1 MQRFRHRVLV
11 AFLVPLL
18 IASLT
23 GCASSYP
30 AKQSWVEDYK
40 YVDFDPFPGMNVQ
53 GRNVTLTQQDIN
65 GRVIWNLWSGD
76 NAGFWN
82 WLAKEGFGTGDLL
95 KMIASPRNQ
104 RFQTYGVFNQ
114 PGYRQAT
121 EADAKATHGLL
132 IDVPREPG
140 SRYDIDKR
148 LHIPTYGISSGIMG
162 LRLFPNPKFDPAKW
176 NVDKYWNDPNY
187 YKRKDLER
195 PYRVGMACSFC
206 HVGVDPVNPPVDP
219 NESDYANLSDYVGQ
233 HYLKIYE
240 VFAHDLP
247 ASNFVKQILLS
258 NPAGS
263 LDTAFIAT
271 DYINNPGTMNAVYNL
286 PGRISVAVPEKLVG
300 GATDL
305 KNLEWVQGQPG
316 HVLAP
321 RVLKEGADSVGFHG
335 ALSRVYLNIGEY
347 WEGWTKHFKPLIG
360 IKKQSPIRVKDAQKL
375 SPAWNWSEQ
384 AAPDLAQY
392 LVKFSLPHKL
402 ADAPGGSKYL
412 TASAAELERGKRAF
426 AQNCARCH
434 SSKRPPPDIVPN
446 SPAGR
451 AWFEKEVMK
460 PDFLEG
466 NFLGSE
472 ERVPITEVG
481 TNAARAAATNGLKDH
496 IWDNFSSQTYK
507 ELPAVGTIDVW
518 DPISGNTS
526 KWTVPSPGRGYY
538 RPPSLVSVWSGAPF
552 LHHNVV
558 GKHVHG
564 VSVDQRM
571 EAFNDGIKKLLWPE
585 NRGGAKGNSDGA
597 DGQSTSL
604 WLTTEESWLSVPESY
619 LHTRTMK
626 RLLRSHLVVYEVTG
640 ERSFNF
646 GPIPKGTPV
655 NLLANTNLELGG
667 LGKDRQ
673 LVRLLLDSV
682 KVMKAIK
689 SEGLTGEAATK
700 RWLDSNV
707 VKELYAL
714 NSCPDFIEDR
724 GHLFGTDLPDGDKL
738 ALIEYLKTF

>member
-1 MQRFRHRVLV
+1 MRRFRQR
-11 AFLVPLL
+11 AFVGFLIVVL
-18 IASLT
+18 IATLA
-23 GCASSYP
+23 GCASQP

-53 GRNVTLTQQDIN
+53 GRNVTLTSSEIN

-82 WLAKEGFGTGDLL
+82 WLAKYGFGTGDML
-95 KMIASPRNQ
+95 KMVASPREK

-114 PGYRQAT
+114 PGYMQAT
-121 EADAKATHGLL
+121 EKDEYGLY

-140 SRYDIDKR
+140 SKYDIDKR
-148 LHIPTYGISSGIMG
+148 LDIPTYGISSGIMG
-162 LRLFPNPKFDPAKW
+162 LRLFKNPKFDRNKW
-176 NVDKYWNDPNY
+176 KPEKYWNDANY
-187 YKRKDLER
+187 YKDPKLER
-195 PYRVGMACSFC
+195 PYMIGMACSFC
-206 HVGVDPVNPPVDP
+206 HVGADPVNPPADP

-240 VFAHDLP
+240 VFGHELGPD
-247 ASNFVKQILLS
+247 NFIKQILLS

-271 DYINNPGTMNAVYNL
+271 DYINNPGTMNGVYSL
-286 PGRISVAVPEKLVG
+286 PGRVSVAVPEKLAG

-321 RVLKEGADSVGFHG
+321 RVLKEGADSVGLHG

-347 WEGWTKHFKPLIG
+347 WEGWTQHFKPLLG
-360 IKKQSPIRVKDAQKL
+360 IKKQSPIRVKDAQKY

-392 LVKFSLPHKL
+392 LIKYAQPHKL
-402 ADAPGGSKYL
+402 ANAPGGGKYL
-412 TASAAELERGKRAF
+412 TAGAAELERGKRAF

-434 SSKRPPPDIVPN
+434 SSKRPPSGVVPD
-446 SPAGR
+446 SPEGR
-451 AWFEKEVMK
+451 AWFEQEVMK
-460 PDFLEG
+460 ADFLDG

-472 ERVPITEVG
+472 ERVRVTEVG

-507 ELPAVGTIDVW
+507 DLPAVGEIDVW
-518 DPISGNTS
+518 DPITDTQS

-538 RPPSLVSVWSGAPF
+538 RPASLVSVWSAAPF
-552 LHHNVV
+552 LHHNVI

-571 EAFNDGIKKLLWPE
+571 EAFNDGIAKMLWPE
-585 NRGGAKGNSDGA
+585 KRGGKAGNKDGA

-604 WLTTEESWLSVPESY
+604 WLTTVESELKMPASY
-619 LHTRTMK
+619 LKHKPILRF
-626 RLLRSHLVVYEVTG
+626 LLRKNRKKDGNG
-640 ERSFNF
+640 EDYFAF

-655 NLLANTNLELGG
+655 NLLANTDLEKHNAWK
-667 LGKDRQ
+667 LGK
-673 LVRLLLDSV
+673 LFVHSV
-682 KVMKAIK
+682 KVMRDIRTQ
-689 SEGLTGEAATK
+689 GLTGDAATQ
-700 RWLDSNV
+700 RWLSSPV

-724 GHLFGTDLPDGDKL
+724 GHLFGTELPDADKR

>member
-1 MQRFRHRVLV
+1 MQRFRDRVL
-11 AFLVPLL
+11 AGFLVTAL
-18 IASLT
+18 IASLA
-23 GCASSYP
+23 GCASRP
-30 AKQSWVEDYK
+30 PKQSWVEDYK
-40 YVDFDPFPGMNVQ
+40 YVNFDPFPGMNVQ

-82 WLAKEGFGTGDLL
+82 WLAQEGFGTGDLL

-114 PGYRQAT
+114 PGYMRPAQP
-121 EADAKATHGLL
+121 DQYGLY

-140 SRYDIDKR
+140 SKYDIDKR
-148 LHIPTYGISSGIMG
+148 LDIPTYGISSGVMG
-162 LRLFPNPKFDPAKW
+162 LRLYPNPNFGKRGPKWDPVA
-176 NVDKYWNDPNY
+176 YWNQPNY
-187 YKRKDLER
+187 YKRQDLER

-206 HVGVDPVNPPVDP
+206 HVGADPVNPPADP
-219 NESDYANLSDYVGQ
+219 NEPDYANLSDYVGQ
-233 HYLKIYE
+233 HYLKIWE
-240 VFAHDLP
+240 VFGHELP
-247 ASNFVKQILLS
+247 AKNFVKQILMS

-286 PGRISVAVPEKLVG
+286 PGRVSVGVPERLVG
-300 GATDL
+300 GSTDL
-305 KNLEWVQGQPG
+305 KNLEWVTGQPG
-316 HVLAP
+316 KVLAP

-347 WEGWTKHFKPLIG
+347 WEGWTKHFKPLVG
-360 IKKQSPIRVKDAQKL
+360 IKKQSPIRVKDAQRL
-375 SPAWNWSEQ
+375 SPAWNWSEE

-392 LVKFSLPHKL
+392 LIKFAQPHKL

-412 TASAAELERGKRAF
+412 TASAAELDRGKRAF

-434 SSKRPPPDIVPN
+434 SSKRPPAGIAPN
-446 SPAGR
+446 SPEGR
-451 AWFEKEVMK
+451 AWFEQEVMK
-460 PDFLEG
+460 PDFLVG

-472 ERVPITEVG
+472 ERVPVTEVG
-481 TNAARAAATNGLKDH
+481 TNAARAAATNGLAGH
-496 IWDNFSSQTYK
+496 IWDNFSSQDYK
-507 ELPAVGTIDVW
+507 ELPAVGSIEVW
-518 DPISGNTS
+518 DPISGNKS
-526 KWTVPSPGRGYY
+526 QWTVPSPGRGYY
-538 RPPSLVSVWSGAPF
+538 RPASLVSVWSGAPL
-552 LHHNVV
+552 LHHNVI

-571 EAFNDGIKKLLWPE
+571 EAFNDAITKLLWPE
-585 NRGGAKGNSDGA
+585 RRSGRAGNTDGA

-604 WLTTEESWLSVPESY
+604 WLTTEESWLSMPESY
-619 LHTRTMK
+619 LHSKALK
-626 RLLRSHLVVYEVTG
+626 RLLRNHMVVDEVTG
-640 ERSFNF
+640 EKSFEF

-667 LGKDRQ
+667 VRKAGDLA
-673 LVRLLLDSV
+673 RLLIDSV
-682 KVMKAIK
+682 KVMKDIK
-689 SEGLTGEAATK
+689 RQGLTGDAATK
-700 RWLDSNV
+700 RWLDSPV

-724 GHLFGTDLPDGDKL
+724 GHTFGADLPDADKR

>member
-1 MQRFRHRVLV
+1 MRFRHSVLAGLLVLV
-11 AFLVPLL
+11 L
-18 IASLT
+18 IASMA
-23 GCASSYP
+23 GCASRP
-30 AKQSWVEDYK
+30 VKQSWVEDYQ

-53 GRNVTLTQQDIN
+53 GRNVTLTPQDIN

-82 WLAKEGFGTGDLL
+82 WLAQEGFGTGDLL
-95 KMIASPRNQ
+95 KMIASPRNR

-114 PGYRQAT
+114 PGYTQAT
-121 EADAKATHGLL
+121 QPDQYGLY
-132 IDVPREPG
+132 IDIPREPG
-140 SRYDIDKR
+140 SKYDIDKR
-148 LHIPTYGISSGIMG
+148 LHIPTYGMSSGVMG
-162 LRLFPNPKFDPAKW
+162 LRLYPNPKFDPKKW
-176 NVDKYWNDPNY
+176 DPKRYWDDPNY
-187 YKRKDLER
+187 YKNQKLER

-206 HVGVDPVNPPVDP
+206 HVGADPVNPPADP
-219 NESDYANLSDYVGQ
+219 NEPDYANLSDYVGQ
-233 HYLKIYE
+233 HYLKIWE
-240 VFAHDLP
+240 VFAHELP
-247 ASNFVKQILLS
+247 ARNFVKQILLS

-286 PGRISVAVPEKLVG
+286 PGRVSVAVPERLSG

-305 KNLEWVQGQPG
+305 KNLEWVQGHPG
-316 HVLAP
+316 FVLAP
-321 RVLKEGADSVGFHG
+321 RVLKEGADSVGLHG

-347 WEGWTKHFKPLIG
+347 WEQWTRHFKPLVG
-360 IKKQSPIRVKDAQKL
+360 IKKQSPIRVKDAQRL

-392 LVKFSLPHKL
+392 LIKYAQPHKL

-412 TASAAELERGKRAF
+412 QASASELDRGKRAF

-434 SSKRPPPDIVPN
+434 SSKRPPKGVVPN
-446 SPAGR
+446 SPEGR
-451 AWFEKEVMK
+451 AWFEQEVMK
-460 PDFLEG
+460 PDFLVG

-472 ERVPITEVG
+472 ERVPVTEVG

-496 IWDNFSSQTYK
+496 IWDNFSSQDYK
-507 ELPAVGTIDVW
+507 ELPAVGAIDVI
-518 DPISGNTS
+518 DPISGQTS

-538 RPPSLVSVWSGAPF
+538 RPASLVSVWSGAPL
-552 LHHNVV
+552 LHHNVI

-571 EAFNDGIKKLLWPE
+571 EAFNDAITKLLWPE
-585 NRGGAKGNSDGA
+585 KRAGRAGNTDGA

-604 WLTTEESWLSVPESY
+604 WLTTEESFLSLPESY
-619 LHTRTMK
+619 IHSRALR
-626 RLLRSHLVVYEVTG
+626 RLLRKHMVEDEVTH
-640 ERSFNF
+640 ERSFEF

-667 LGKDRQ
+667 LRKAGD
-673 LVRLLLDSV
+673 LAGLLIESV
-682 KVMKAIK
+682 KVMKDIK
-689 SEGLTGEAATK
+689 RQGLSGEEATK
-700 RWLDSNV
+700 RWLDSSV
-707 VKELYAL
+707 VKKLYAL

-724 GHLFGTDLPDGDKL
+724 GHTFGADLPDADKR

>member
-1 MQRFRHRVLV
+1 ML
-11 AFLVPLL
+11 A
-18 IASLT
+18 
-23 GCASSYP
+23 GCASQP
-30 AKQSWVEDYK
+30 AKQSWVEDYQ

-53 GRNVTLTQQDIN
+53 GRNVTLTPGEIN

-82 WLAKEGFGTGDLL
+82 WLAKYGFGTGDML
-95 KMIASPRNQ
+95 KMVASPRNK
-104 RFQTYGVFNQ
+104 RFQIYGVFNQ
-114 PGYRQAT
+114 PGYVQAT
-121 EADAKATHGLL
+121 EKDEYGLY

-140 SRYDIDKR
+140 SKYDIDKR
-148 LHIPTYGISSGIMG
+148 LDIATYGRSSGIMG
-162 LRLFPNPKFDPAKW
+162 LRLFPNPKFDRSKW
-176 NVDKYWNDPNY
+176 KPDEYWNNANY
-187 YKRKDLER
+187 YKNPSLER
-195 PYRVGMACSFC
+195 PYRIGMACSFC
-206 HVGVDPVNPPVDP
+206 HVGADPVNPPADP
-219 NESDYANLSDYVGQ
+219 NEADYANLSDYVGQ

-240 VFAHDLP
+240 VFGHELGPD
-247 ASNFVKQILLS
+247 NFIKQILLS

-271 DYINNPGTMNAVYNL
+271 DYINNPGTMNGVYNL
-286 PGRISVAVPEKLVG
+286 AGRVSVGVPEKLSG

-305 KNLEWVQGQPG
+305 KNLEWVPGQPG

-347 WEGWTKHFKPLIG
+347 WEGWTKHFKPLVG
-360 IKKQSPIRVKDAQKL
+360 IRKQSPIRVKDAQKY

-392 LVKFSLPHKL
+392 LIKFAQPHKL

-412 TASAAELERGKRAF
+412 TASAAELDRGKRAF

-434 SSKRPPPDIVPN
+434 SSKRPPAGVVPH
-446 SPAGR
+446 SPEGR
-451 AWFEKEVMK
+451 AWFEQEVMK
-460 PDFLEG
+460 PDFLDG

-507 ELPAVGTIDVW
+507 ELPAVGPIDVW
-518 DPISGNTS
+518 DPISDSTS

-538 RPPSLVSVWSGAPF
+538 RPASLVSVWSAAPF

-564 VSVDQRM
+564 VSVDERM
-571 EAFNDGIKKLLWPE
+571 EAFHDGIAKMLWPE
-585 NRGGAKGNSDGA
+585 KRGGKMGNTDGA

-604 WLTTEESWLSVPESY
+604 WLTTQESELKMPASY
-619 LHTRTMK
+619 LSHRP
-626 RLLRSHLVVYEVTG
+626 LLRFLLRRNRKKDGNG
-640 ERSFNF
+640 EDYFAF

-655 NLLANTNLELGG
+655 NLLANTDLEKHNAWKLAK
-667 LGKDRQ
+667 LF
-673 LVRLLLDSV
+673 VHSV
-682 KVMKAIK
+682 KVMRDIRTQ
-689 SEGLTGEAATK
+689 GLTGEAATQ
-700 RWLDSNV
+700 RWLSSPV

-724 GHLFGTDLPDGDKL
+724 GHLFGTDLPDADKR

>member
-1 MQRFRHRVLV
+1 MRRFRHRILV

-18 IASLT
+18 IAAVT
-23 GCASSYP
+23 GCASRP
-30 AKQSWVEDYK
+30 PKQSWVEDYK

-82 WLAKEGFGTGDLL
+82 WLSQEGFGTGDLL
-95 KMIASPRNQ
+95 KMVASPRNQ
-104 RFQTYGVFNQ
+104 RFQTYGIFNQ
-114 PGYRQAT
+114 PGYMRPAQA
-121 EADAKATHGLL
+121 DQYGLY

-140 SRYDIDKR
+140 SKYDIDKR
-148 LHIPTYGISSGIMG
+148 LDIPTYGISSGVMG
-162 LRLFPNPKFDPAKW
+162 IRLFPNPNFGKRGPKWDPVA
-176 NVDKYWNDPNY
+176 YWEQPNY

-195 PYRVGMACSFC
+195 PYRIGMACSFC
-206 HVGVDPVNPPVDP
+206 HVGADPVNPPADP
-219 NESDYANLSDYVGQ
+219 NEPDYANLSDYVGQ
-233 HYLKIYE
+233 HYLKIWE
-240 VFAHDLP
+240 VFGHELP
-247 ASNFVKQILLS
+247 AKNFVKQILMS

-286 PGRISVAVPEKLVG
+286 PGRVSVGVPETLVG

-305 KNLEWVQGQPG
+305 KNLEWVQGHPG
-316 HVLAP
+316 KVLAP

-360 IKKQSPIRVKDAQKL
+360 IKKQSPIRVKDAQRN
-375 SPAWNWSEQ
+375 SPAWNWSED

-392 LVKFSLPHKL
+392 LIKYAQPHKL
-402 ADAPGGSKYL
+402 AEAPGGRKYL
-412 TASAAELERGKRAF
+412 NASDAELNRGKLTF
-426 AQNCARCH
+426 ARNCARCH
-434 SSKRPPPDIVPN
+434 SSKRPPAGIEPN
-446 SPAGR
+446 SPQGQ
-451 AWFEKEVMK
+451 AWFATEVMK
-460 PDFLEG
+460 PDFLDG

-496 IWDNFSSQTYK
+496 IWDNFSSQDYK
-507 ELPAVGTIDVW
+507 DLPAVGAIDVW
-518 DPISGNTS
+518 DPITNTHS

-538 RPPSLVSVWSGAPF
+538 RPPSLVSVWSGAPL
-552 LHHNVV
+552 LHHNVL

-564 VSVDQRM
+564 VSVDERM
-571 EAFNDGIKKLLWPE
+571 EAFNDGITKLLWPE
-585 NRGGAKGNSDGA
+585 KRSGAKGNTDGA

-626 RLLRSHLVVYEVTG
+626 RLLRKYMVTDPVTG
-640 ERSFNF
+640 EKSFEF

-667 LGKDRQ
+667 LRKDAD
-673 LVRLLLDSV
+673 LAKLLIDAL

-689 SEGLTGEAATK
+689 AEGLTGDAATK
-700 RWLDSNV
+700 RWLESNV
-707 VKELYAL
+707 VKELYAV

-724 GHLFGTDLPDGDKL
+724 GHTFGADLPDADKR

>member
-1 MQRFRHRVLV
+1 MRRFRHRALVEVLV
-11 AFLVPLL
+11 PVL

-23 GCASSYP
+23 GCSTSLAPP

-53 GRNVTLTQQDIN
+53 GRNVTLTQKDIN

-104 RFQTYGVFNQ
+104 RFETYGVFNQ
-114 PGYRQAT
+114 PGYKQAT
-121 EADAKATHGLL
+121 QPDEYGLL

-140 SRYDIDKR
+140 SKYDIDKR
-148 LHIPTYGISSGIMG
+148 LDLKTYGRSSGIMG
-162 LRLFPNPKFDPAKW
+162 LRLFPNPDFGKRGPKW
-176 NVDKYWNDPNY
+176 DAQKYWSDPNF

-206 HVGVDPVNPPVDP
+206 HVGADPVNPPADP

-240 VFAHDLP
+240 VFAHDLGP
-247 ASNFVKQILLS
+247 DNFIKQILLS

-286 PGRISVAVPEKLVG
+286 PGRVSVGVPEKLEG

-305 KNLEWVQGQPG
+305 KNLEWVADKPG

-321 RVLKEGADSVGFHG
+321 RVLKEGADSVGLHG

-347 WEGWTKHFKPLIG
+347 WEGWTQHFKPLIG
-360 IKKQSPIRVKDAQKL
+360 IKKQTPIQVKEAQKL

-392 LVKFSLPHKL
+392 LIKYAQPHKL
-402 ADAPGGSKYL
+402 AKAPGGEKYL
-412 TASAAELERGKRAF
+412 KASAAELDRGKRTF
-426 AQNCARCH
+426 ARNCARCH
-434 SSKRPPPDIVPN
+434 SSKRPPANIDAN
-446 SPAGR
+446 SPEGR
-451 AWFEKEVMK
+451 AWFEQAVMK
-460 PDFLEG
+460 ADFLDG

-472 ERVPITEVG
+472 ERVPVTVVG
-481 TNAARAAATNGLKDH
+481 TNAARASATNGLKGH

-507 ELPAVGTIDVW
+507 DLPAVGSIDVW
-518 DPISGNTS
+518 DPISDTTS
-526 KWTVPSPGRGYY
+526 KWKVPSPGRGYY
-538 RPPSLVSVWSGAPF
+538 RPPSLVSLWSSAPY

-571 EAFNDGIKKLLWPE
+571 EAFKDGITKMLWPE
-585 NRGGAKGNSDGA
+585 KRGGKEGNQDGA
-597 DGQSTSL
+597 DKQSTSL
-604 WLTTEESWLSVPESY
+604 WLTTVESELKMPASY
-619 LHTRTMK
+619 LKHKPILRF
-626 RLLRSHLVVYEVTG
+626 LLRKHRKTDVNG
-640 ERSFNF
+640 EDYFAF

-655 NLLANTNLELGG
+655 NLLANTDLEKHNAWKLG
-667 LGKDRQ
+667 
-673 LVRLLLDSV
+673 RLAV
-682 KVMKAIK
+682 HAIKVMNDIRNQ
-689 SEGLTGEAATK
+689 GLTGDAARDK
-700 RWLDSNV
+700 WLDSSV
-707 VKELYAL
+707 VKQLYAL

-724 GHLFGTDLPDGDKL
+724 GHLFGTDLPDADKR